1 MVLKTVILFV
11 TIALFIVAFFLA
23 FFKVKI
29 APRERFEFNPS
40 TKLYE
45 YNGTGKRFLYS
56 DRYMQAWFPISQK
69 VRVRD
74 DSSCYCLAC
83 LVVANKESK
92 YKQNMAVT
100 LEDVRVSFKVML
112 DYMPSWDVYPELE
125 PEETR
130 VEYFT
135 HRVELLSWRLT
146 REDGCS
152 LKDAYLTKGLMK
164 HRLC

>member
-11 TIALFIVAFFLA
+11 TIALFIAAFFLA

-56 DRYMQAWFPISQK
+56 DRYIQGWFPASQR
-69 VRVRD
+69 VRVQYYFGA
-74 DSSCYCLAC
+74 YCITC
-83 LVVANKESK
+83 LVVANKESM
-92 YKQNMAVT
+92 YKQNMAIT
-100 LEDVRVSFKVML
+100 LDSIKIKLEVIL
-112 DYMPSWDVYPELE
+112 YYLTSWNVYPEFE
-125 PEETR
+125 PEETQI
-130 VEYFT
+130 EY
-135 HRVELLSWRLT
+135 LT
-146 REDGCS
+146 REIKLLNQGLTGDDGCS
-152 LKDAYLTKGLMK
+152 LKDVYLTKGLVK